1 VQRDGIDQTDHKIL
15 AALVDDARL
24 SATEIGRRVSLSP
37 SATAR
42 RIERLERLG
51 VITGYRATVDHTLL
65 GDTIEAF
72 AELHFDGSTQVDD
85 IDKAFA
91 SLPELVEAFTIAG
104 DPDALVRIR
113 ARNVDH
119 LKTVIDTIRRS
130 GLVTGTKTLIVLGAT
145 RGTSAPA

>member
-1 VQRDGIDQTDHKIL
+1 VQRQGLDQIDQVIL
-15 AALVDDARL
+15 RALVEDARR
-24 SATEIGRRVSLSP
+24 SATDIGRRVSLSP

-42 RIERLERLG
+42 RIERLEKLG
-51 VITGYRATVDHTLL
+51 VITGYRATIDHAQL

-72 AELHFDGSTQVDD
+72 AELHFEGATQVGD

-119 LKTVIDTIRRS
+119 LKTVIDSIRRS
-130 GLVTGTKTLIVLGAT
+130 GRVTGTKTLIVLGAT
-145 RGTSAPA
+145 RGTSGSF